1 MGGDLH
7 ADDTKQN
14 ENEDFTGKVMST
26 KPSLVT
32 IPLLPEFFP

>member
-7 ADDTKQN
+7 ADKTKQK
-14 ENEDFTGKVMST
+14 ENKDFAGEVMST
-26 KPSLVT
+26 KPSLPT